1 MNARHEAR
9 RGGTVGHAWPSRGA
23 GRDTPSTPWWR
34 HGHAGVLAQRVVLV
48 RSLPPR
54 SEAESQNSQRVLCQ
68 AVTVSIRRCGLIAT
82 VLLRF
87 HHAFFIVSPIDPINE
102 IIAGSAID
110 VDRAHGA
117 LLPVPMEEQDGCCC
131 VVGNRIKD
139 KLRAR
144 NMVKPRSQTRDRPR
158 LRVQLRSAPTRS
170 GTSIKD
176 TK

>member
-1 MNARHEAR
+1 M
-9 RGGTVGHAWPSRGA
+9 RGILRPLPSKESHRE
-23 GRDTPSTPWWR
+23 TIEKI
-34 HGHAGVLAQRVVLV
+34 QRVSRARACGDERLRELV
-48 RSLPPR
+48 KR
-54 SEAESQNSQRVLCQ
+54 E
-68 AVTVSIRRCGLIAT
+68 
-82 VLLRF
+82 
-87 HHAFFIVSPIDPINE
+87 IDPINE

-158 LRVQLRSAPTRS
+158 LRVQLRRAPTRS